1 MIEINTPGVDIDKIK
16 DCIRKEV
23 ARYKAAGKEKI
34 FEPDRAFELSPPP
47 FDDTPDPPLTIDGC
61 VNKEQL
67 MQFHGQEFINKAYIS
82 ILQREPDYQGNA
94 IYLDKLHN
102 GELTKIEILGRL
114 RYSEEG
120 RIKQVKINNLLLPFL
135 LKTFFKIPVLG
146 RGLRIIS
153 AIINLPVIL
162 QNIQRIEN
170 TAIARY
176 ELMDE
181 RDRMTAEGISKL
193 GREIE
198 RLDSDIT
205 RNRSELEDEV
215 SVVQADLLTVQA
227 DLLKLVKEN
236 KIALVDMQRRLQ
248 ILLEEAKKG
257 QKESDRPVNCSPASG
272 NDNDLTHLY
281 DALYLNFEE
290 RFRGPEAEIKDRL
303 RVYLPYVQQAGERT
317 GAAPVLD
324 VGCGRGE
331 WLGLLKENNITA
343 KGLDFNDV
351 MVNKCRDAGLA
362 VVRSDAV
369 AYLRGLESESLGMIT
384 GFHIVEHLPFT
395 TMMALLDESLRVLKP
410 GGMVIFETPNP
421 ENIMVGACSFYTDP
435 SHINPIPPATLSF
448 LVEDRGYVNIEVLR
462 LHPNESVHVED
473 PLLNHYFTIGQ
484 DYAVIGC
491 KE

>member
-23 ARYKAAGKEKI
+23 AQYNAAGKKKS
-34 FEPDRAFELSPPP
+34 FEAEPAVELSSPP
-47 FDDTPDPPLTIDGC
+47 FDDTPDQPLTINGS

-82 ILQREPDYQGNA
+82 ILQREPDYQGKA
-94 IYLDKLHN
+94 IYLDKLNN
-102 GELTKIEILGRL
+102 GELTKTEILGRL

-135 LKTFFKIPVLG
+135 LKTSFKIPVLG
-146 RGLRIIS
+146 KGLRIIS

-181 RDRMTAEGISKL
+181 RDKMTRERISQL
-193 GREIE
+193 NLDREIE

-205 RNRSELEDEV
+205 RTRSELEGEV
-215 SVVQADLLTVQA
+215 SAVQA
-227 DLLKLVKEN
+227 DLLKRIKEN
-236 KIALVDMQRRLQ
+236 KVALVDMQRRLQ

-257 QKESDRPVNCSPASG
+257 QKESDRPVSTNRPPASG
-272 NDNDLTHLY
+272 NDNARAPFY
-281 DALYLNFEE
+281 DAMYLNFEE
-290 RFRGPEAEIKDRL
+290 RFRGPEEEIKDRV
-303 RVYLPYVQQAGERT
+303 RVYLPYVKQAGEHT
-317 GAAPVLD
+317 GAPVLD

-343 KGLDFNDV
+343 RGLDLNDV
-351 MVNKCRDAGLA
+351 MVDKCRDAGLE
-362 VVRSDAV
+362 VTRSDAV
-369 AYLRGLESESLGMIT
+369 AYLRGLGSESLGMIT

-395 TMMALLDESLRVLKP
+395 TMVALFDESFRVLKP

-435 SHINPIPPATLSF
+435 SHTNPIPPATLSF
-448 LVEDRGYVNIEVLR
+448 LVEDRGFVNIEVLR
-462 LHPNESVHVED
+462 LHPNESVRVED

>member
-23 ARYKAAGKEKI
+23 ARYKAAGKEKF
-34 FEPDRAFELSPPP
+34 FEPDSAFELSPPP
-47 FDDTPDPPLTIDGC
+47 FDDTPDQPLTIDGC

-114 RYSEEG
+114 RYSGEG

-135 LKTFFKIPVLG
+135 MKTAFKIPVLG

-181 RDRMTAEGISKL
+181 RERISAERISTL
-193 GREIE
+193 DREIK

-205 RNRSELEDEV
+205 RSRSEMEDEF
-215 SVVQADLLTVQA
+215 SAVQA
-227 DLLKLVKEN
+227 DLLKVQADLLKPVKEN

-257 QKESDRPVNCSPASG
+257 QKESDRPVNRPPASD
-272 NDNDLTHLY
+272 NDNVLAHLY

-303 RVYLPYVQQAGERT
+303 RVYFPYVQQVGEHT

-395 TMMALLDESLRVLKP
+395 TMLALFDESFRVLKP

-448 LVEDRGYVNIEVLR
+448 LVEDRGFVNIEVLR

-484 DYAVIGC
+484 DYAVIGY

>member
-1 MIEINTPGVDIDKIK
+1 
-16 DCIRKEV
+16 
-23 ARYKAAGKEKI
+23 
-34 FEPDRAFELSPPP
+34 
-47 FDDTPDPPLTIDGC
+47 
-61 VNKEQL
+61 
-67 MQFHGQEFINKAYIS
+67 MQQV
-82 ILQREPDYQGNA
+82 
-94 IYLDKLHN
+94 
-102 GELTKIEILGRL
+102 GE
-114 RYSEEG
+114 
-120 RIKQVKINNLLLPFL
+120 
-135 LKTFFKIPVLG
+135 
-146 RGLRIIS
+146 
-153 AIINLPVIL
+153 
-162 QNIQRIEN
+162 
-170 TAIARY
+170 
-176 ELMDE
+176 
-181 RDRMTAEGISKL
+181 
-193 GREIE
+193 
-198 RLDSDIT
+198 
-205 RNRSELEDEV
+205 
-215 SVVQADLLTVQA
+215 
-227 DLLKLVKEN
+227 
-236 KIALVDMQRRLQ
+236 
-248 ILLEEAKKG
+248 
-257 QKESDRPVNCSPASG
+257 
-272 NDNDLTHLY
+272 H
-281 DALYLNFEE
+281 
-290 RFRGPEAEIKDRL
+290 
-303 RVYLPYVQQAGERT
+303 T

-448 LVEDRGYVNIEVLR
+448 LVEDRGYENIEVLR

>member
-1 MIEINTPGVDIDKIK
+1 MIKIDTPGVDIDKIK
-16 DCIRKEV
+16 ACIQKEV
-23 ARYKAAGKEKI
+23 ARYKAADNENS
-34 FEPDRAFELSPPP
+34 FEPGPVFESSPPP
-47 FDDTPDPPLTIDGC
+47 FDDTPDQDQPLTIDGC
-61 VNKEQL
+61 VNKAQL

-82 ILQREPDYQGNA
+82 ILKREPDYQGKA
-94 IYLDKLHN
+94 LYLDKLHN

-114 RYSEEG
+114 RYSKEG
-120 RIKQVKINNLLLPFL
+120 RIKQVKINNFLLPFL
-135 LKTFFKIPVLG
+135 VKTAFKIPVLG

-181 RDRMTAEGISKL
+181 RDTITAERISTL
-193 GREIE
+193 DRQIE

-205 RNRSELEDEV
+205 RNRSELSGEI
-215 SVVQADLLTVQA
+215 SAVQV
-227 DLLKLVKEN
+227 DLLKRIKEN
-236 KIALVDMQRRLQ
+236 KIAFVDMQRRLH
-248 ILLEEAKKG
+248 ILLEEGKNS
-257 QKESDRPVNCSPASG
+257 QRESDRPVECHPASG
-272 NDNDLTHLY
+272 NDNALPSLY

-290 RFRGPEAEIKDRL
+290 RFRGPEAQIKERVS
-303 RVYLPYVQQAGERT
+303 VYLPYVQQAGEHT

-331 WLGLLKENNITA
+331 WLELLKENNITA
-343 KGLDFNDV
+343 RGLDLNDV
-351 MVNKCRDAGLA
+351 MVNKCRAAGLEVA
-362 VVRSDAV
+362 RSDAV

-384 GFHIVEHLPFT
+384 GFHIVEHLSFT
-395 TMMALLDESLRVLKP
+395 TMVALFDESFRVLKP

-435 SHINPIPPATLSF
+435 SHTNPIPPATLSF
-448 LVEDRGYVNIEVLR
+448 LVEDRGFVNIEVLR
-462 LHPNESVHVED
+462 LHPNESVRVED
-473 PLLNHYFTIGQ
+473 PLLNQYFTIGQ
-484 DYAVIGC
+484 DYAVIGY